1 VSSPADATR
10 RTLIRAAAAEVDG
23 ACAELLALVG

>member
-1 VSSPADATR
+1 VSSPADATY
-10 RTLIRAAAAEVDG
+10 RTLIRAAAVVDA